1 MSFGGRGGG
10 IVNPSKRQYFQ
21 HIFLWCLLFFFVIF
35 ASTVTKITLTLQ
47 YQSHTILWA
56 LTSILDLRV
65 SMFIQKIFLV
75 IIMSLLL
82 QLQLYIPINFPCWF
96 ITQPT
101 YLLSGFVFA
110 LYSLDKL
117 GTLSVG
123 CAQLLFVWTS
133 FHTMLFISAILSI
146 SLGKYCIKKSLRY
159 ASRYSS
165 FI

>member
-1 MSFGGRGGG
+1 MFA
-10 IVNPSKRQYFQ
+10 
-21 HIFLWCLLFFFVIF
+21 FFFVIF

-101 YLLSGFVFA
+101 YLLSGSVFA
-110 LYSLDKL
+110 LYSLDEL
-117 GTLSVG
+117 GTLPVG

-133 FHTMLFISAILSI
+133 FHTMFFISAIPSI
-146 SLGKYCIKKSLRY
+146 SLGKYCIKIRFGITWAFLS
-159 ASRYSS
+159 
-165 FI
+165 IT